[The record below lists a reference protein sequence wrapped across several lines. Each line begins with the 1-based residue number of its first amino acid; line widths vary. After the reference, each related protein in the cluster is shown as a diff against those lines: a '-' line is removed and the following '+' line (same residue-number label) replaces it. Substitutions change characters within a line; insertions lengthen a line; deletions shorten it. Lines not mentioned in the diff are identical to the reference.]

1 MISRV
6 LDRESRVGNIRS
18 IDKRFRACV
27 KRADEQGITMFGMD
41 DRRCWTSDVTEQS
54 YDKFGSSKDCKE
66 KRGKASGLSDSLSV
80 FVYRKIDQGKM
91 FYAILFN
98 SKDDRQSKKKR
109 PLQFYQIHIMNTFF
123 GILWN
128 VLISCAFTS

>member
-6 LDRESRVGNIRS
+6 LDRYFSRVGNIRS

-27 KRADEQGITMFGMD
+27 KRADEQGITVFGMD

-54 YDKFGSSKDCKE
+54 YDKFASSKDCKE

-91 FYAILFN
+91 LYAILFN
-98 SKDDRQSKKKR
+98 SKDDRQSKKKGHCSFIR
-109 PLQFYQIHIMNTFF
+109 FR
-123 GILWN
+123 
-128 VLISCAFTS
+128 S